1 MEKMSKK
8 NKKRKNIK
16 KYGKKIEINVKK
28 CKTKL
33 WKNANKLLKTY
44 FTYSSICMRD
54 TQKEING
61 NLHIDFSKPKREKY
75 INNLEG
81 IKNEK

>member
-54 TQKEING
+54 TQ
-61 NLHIDFSKPKREKY
+61 
-75 INNLEG
+75 
-81 IKNEK
+81 